1 MARNIVALT
10 RSKGLC
16 VLLLPSTQ
24 EFRFS
29 FLHTLRTLCAYRHGL
44 YHVGSTPPDL
54 DRLATFLSLPDATF
68 NSEPCIFNQGSW
80 LLTHQISY
88 FGTWDFLPLAM
99 QLSHEGQIYILT
111 LCLRSDLPQ
120 PDHWEVSA
128 GHFNWH
134 EYREGPPPLELF
146 LVFGED
152 CLHLTTG
159 NNNLASFDL
168 PQRNSTPVPLTN
180 NGWTLSPTTGA
191 YFFARSSVSVGHLFP
206 SAPATDDPFRLP
218 RPNVVLWPNQTPAI
232 YSNPL
237 PPTTLSDTHPP
248 PQGLPSSA
256 AVLYQLGLTE
266 MLSPNILLCPALNPY
281 DWMVAYSA
289 LTLPHFC
296 TDHLSVLQNP
306 QVLDAFDAKIRQPL
320 LSGQL
325 DAVAAHF
332 IALLPPPPSTFT
344 EQPWILHSK
353 TRKPPA
359 STLPPNDDNIVQDTP
374 SHVAKSPFHLDNIHA
389 AVANLAS
396 LLANAD
402 DLPKSPK
409 GWIKVAILPTYA
421 GKGVPGNFDSNTQ
434 EIVSNGVLTVVSY
447 GIHKPLSENLIAALV
462 AFDNRK
468 RRMRF
473 DIGHFTPGRSQS
485 AQLVIRL
492 SPSSVPHPIGGPGR
506 PSGSSLLAHFPLL
519 PNNALPYAIYFCP
532 AQARQVILRDGIR
545 PKRKSSSSTSSAV
558 KVLPSPTPD
567 PFSIV
572 GGHPLRGNTDACI
585 VLDIHK
591 MLTDNISFV
600 VHSADN
606 CYGTDTVPLPT
617 RYFAAAFTFT
627 PFGVQ
632 QNWLNPGSSQHVQHS
647 SRPKYVP
654 PTHSVAEAV
663 RSTAADV
670 RLQSTFSRSLPNQ
683 PADDDTE
690 MSGPTIEGE
699 IAYSAEVETALD
711 RLLYAIDHPPFIIDE
726 EHYIAL
732 SQLPLTYPWPSITID
747 LRPYVPFF
755 ERHLVAHLLS
765 GRCGLLPVDVPAHT
779 ILDAWLK
786 LLSEAIVHGI
796 FDLHHAAYT
805 PPPLPGL
812 LTHPRF
818 WHAHLNHACTR
829 AVSPLAGAGTTDNM
843 AGDQLAIWNQVSVGS
858 NAPIPS
864 THLTIFVPPALG
876 AFILANLKS
885 PQGESPQLRPVT
897 PSQPHSSSVLTASRP
912 FHLDLPVI
920 YPEHEDL
927 IMDNARQAAAT
938 GFIRP
943 ESIPLLAITDE
954 SFYRGKLSWTLRFP
968 VPAPDP
974 SGSARRFSSTVT
986 FQQGPHSAEA
996 LEGALRLASP
1006 FSYGNEASHVL
1017 FNCPF
1022 LRLPDLSTLRPGPR
1036 IESYETPTPPEAAVI
1051 EWLNNRA
1058 PRLIPSRHR
1067 TYIPVPFRL
1076 VDYFN
1081 SHIHL
1086 PQVAMLIASHQCHNE
1101 AATAEARKHK
1111 RNYSCTDFLRVIP
1124 ADTVMSGNLLPPPPS
1139 PSPTPE
1145 NLPRT
1150 ALAPSQPNLHPR
1162 PSQASTIAQPA
1173 PSSHLA
1179 PTRPQHLPPTGPC
1192 SDPKRP
1198 RIPGTDS
1205 APSTIHPGPMPSSL
1219 DSTRPVG
1226 SSAPS
1231 SHRSSRGPYTK
1242 GKDAATGMADTFKGK
1257 GSDKGFTGKDTY
1269 SSSWPPLTPGPP
1281 KGFAKNSPGGSHKGA
1296 AKGPE
1301 KGKFQ
1306 GKGIAPPTVFAPPAN
1321 FSAPGPPGRP

>member
-1 MARNIVALT
+1 
-10 RSKGLC
+10 
-16 VLLLPSTQ
+16 
-24 EFRFS
+24 
-29 FLHTLRTLCAYRHGL
+29 
-44 YHVGSTPPDL
+44 
-54 DRLATFLSLPDATF
+54 
-68 NSEPCIFNQGSW
+68 
-80 LLTHQISY
+80 
-88 FGTWDFLPLAM
+88 
-99 QLSHEGQIYILT
+99 
-111 LCLRSDLPQ
+111 
-120 PDHWEVSA
+120 
-128 GHFNWH
+128 
-134 EYREGPPPLELF
+134 
-146 LVFGED
+146 
-152 CLHLTTG
+152 
-159 NNNLASFDL
+159 
-168 PQRNSTPVPLTN
+168 
-180 NGWTLSPTTGA
+180 
-191 YFFARSSVSVGHLFP
+191 
-206 SAPATDDPFRLP
+206 
-218 RPNVVLWPNQTPAI
+218 
-232 YSNPL
+232 
-237 PPTTLSDTHPP
+237 
-248 PQGLPSSA
+248 
-256 AVLYQLGLTE
+256 
-266 MLSPNILLCPALNPY
+266 
-281 DWMVAYSA
+281 MVAYSA
-289 LTLPHFC
+289 LTLRHFC

-306 QVLDAFDAKIRQPL
+306 QVLDAFETKIRQPL

-402 DLPKSPK
+402 DIPKSPK

-492 SPSSVPHPIGGPGR
+492 SPSSVPHPIGGPSR
-506 PSGSSLLAHFPLL
+506 PSGSSPLAHFPLL

-606 CYGTDTVPLPT
+606 CYGTDTVPLHT

-632 QNWLNPGSSQHVQHS
+632 QNWPNPSSSQQVQHS

-765 GRCGLLPVDVPAHT
+765 GRCGLLPADVPAHT

-805 PPPLPGL
+805 PPQLPGL

-885 PQGESPQLRPVT
+885 PQGEPPQLRPVT

-1051 EWLNNRA
+1051 DWLNNRA

-1067 TYIPVPFRL
+1067 AYIPVPFGL

-1086 PQVAMLIASHQCHNE
+1086 PQVAMLIASHFCESYLPIQSCQATCFLLLRPQVLHLRTYHVPPLPPLNLISTHDLLKHPPLHHLPPHHTWRQPDHNTFPLQ
-1101 AATAEARKHK
+1101 AHVLTRNDLAYQAQTAPPQLATLDPCPLLSTAPDPWDLPPTAPTVALTPKGK
-1111 RNYSCTDFLRVIP
+1111 MQLQVWPILLRAKVP
-1124 ADTVMSGNLLPPPPS
+1124 TKVLQVKTPLLPVGHPRRPDPPKVLPKILQGAVIKVPPKAPKKASFKEKVSLHLPFLHLPPIFRPLDLLADHKFPQRPHSYLPNFNGQPGHIVRFAFSRLPSSGFMLSSFIPNSAPISILLSRISPLCTPPFISSFLYSSSHPTSLWPAWAYCPARRLIFQSPLPPSLLLILLIPFSPPS
-1139 PSPTPE
+1139 PAPP
-1145 NLPRT
+1145 PRLLL
-1150 ALAPSQPNLHPR
+1150 ALVFSQGVR
-1162 PSQASTIAQPA
+1162 PMWLCPM
-1173 PSSHLA
+1173 
-1179 PTRPQHLPPTGPC
+1179 RQHL
-1192 SDPKRP
+1192 
-1198 RIPGTDS
+1198 
-1205 APSTIHPGPMPSSL
+1205 
-1219 DSTRPVG
+1219 
-1226 SSAPS
+1226 
-1231 SHRSSRGPYTK
+1231 
-1242 GKDAATGMADTFKGK
+1242 
-1257 GSDKGFTGKDTY
+1257 
-1269 SSSWPPLTPGPP
+1269 W
-1281 KGFAKNSPGGSHKGA
+1281 
-1296 AKGPE
+1296 
-1301 KGKFQ
+1301 
-1306 GKGIAPPTVFAPPAN
+1306 
-1321 FSAPGPPGRP
+1321 

>member
-1 MARNIVALT
+1 MVQLEEAYARATVAIT
-10 RSKGLC
+10 RARSLCLIMGPLDMKGLLGAATVMGTLMYGAGHVWEGQAHFYLHDGELSRAPPDETFIHMLRQNC
-16 VLLLPSTQ
+16 SLTGPHFPPPAIVEALQDYVTHYYKVRRLHLIVVDLWRPWKYNTARAKAITDQLWYISHCDATHRVSPLRPDGPEPPLRCRRFAYGYALDGSECPSYLVWPQRDGHSYVVLDTSTNDTLPLDQ
-24 EFRFS
+24 EFFRPLGMEHFYDS
-29 FLHTLRTLCAYRHGL
+29 FALESQISVRREALRLFGL
-44 YHVGSTPPDL
+44 REDELMPDL
-54 DRLATFLSLPDATF
+54 HITRDGVLRIRLGA
-68 NSEPCIFNQGSW
+68 
-80 LLTHQISY
+80 HQE
-88 FGTWDFLPLAM
+88 
-99 QLSHEGQIYILT
+99 H
-111 LCLRSDLPQ
+111 
-120 PDHWEVSA
+120 
-128 GHFNWH
+128 
-134 EYREGPPPLELF
+134 
-146 LVFGED
+146 
-152 CLHLTTG
+152 
-159 NNNLASFDL
+159 
-168 PQRNSTPVPLTN
+168 
-180 NGWTLSPTTGA
+180 
-191 YFFARSSVSVGHLFP
+191 ARSSVSVGHLFP

-306 QVLDAFDAKIRQPL
+306 QVLDAFETKIRQPL

-402 DLPKSPK
+402 DIPKSPK

-485 AQLVIRL
+485 AQLVICL
-492 SPSSVPHPIGGPGR
+492 SPSSVPHPIGGPSR
-506 PSGSSLLAHFPLL
+506 PSGSSPLAHFPLL

-632 QNWLNPGSSQHVQHS
+632 QNWPNPGSSQQVQHS

-690 MSGPTIEGE
+690 MSGP
-699 IAYSAEVETALD
+699 
-711 RLLYAIDHPPFIIDE
+711 
-726 EHYIAL
+726 
-732 SQLPLTYPWPSITID
+732 QLK
-747 LRPYVPFF
+747 VK
-755 ERHLVAHLLS
+755 
-765 GRCGLLPVDVPAHT
+765 LPTPRK
-779 ILDAWLK
+779 LK
-786 LLSEAIVHGI
+786 LLWIV
-796 FDLHHAAYT
+796 
-805 PPPLPGL
+805 
-812 LTHPRF
+812 
-818 WHAHLNHACTR
+818 
-829 AVSPLAGAGTTDNM
+829 
-843 AGDQLAIWNQVSVGS
+843 
-858 NAPIPS
+858 
-864 THLTIFVPPALG
+864 
-876 AFILANLKS
+876 
-885 PQGESPQLRPVT
+885 
-897 PSQPHSSSVLTASRP
+897 
-912 FHLDLPVI
+912 
-920 YPEHEDL
+920 
-927 IMDNARQAAAT
+927 
-938 GFIRP
+938 
-943 ESIPLLAITDE
+943 
-954 SFYRGKLSWTLRFP
+954 
-968 VPAPDP
+968 
-974 SGSARRFSSTVT
+974 SST
-986 FQQGPHSAEA
+986 
-996 LEGALRLASP
+996 
-1006 FSYGNEASHVL
+1006 
-1017 FNCPF
+1017 
-1022 LRLPDLSTLRPGPR
+1022 LS
-1036 IESYETPTPPEAAVI
+1036 II
-1051 EWLNNRA
+1051 
-1058 PRLIPSRHR
+1058 
-1067 TYIPVPFRL
+1067 
-1076 VDYFN
+1076 
-1081 SHIHL
+1081 
-1086 PQVAMLIASHQCHNE
+1086 
-1101 AATAEARKHK
+1101 
-1111 RNYSCTDFLRVIP
+1111 
-1124 ADTVMSGNLLPPPPS
+1124 LL
-1139 PSPTPE
+1139 
-1145 NLPRT
+1145 
-1150 ALAPSQPNLHPR
+1150 
-1162 PSQASTIAQPA
+1162 
-1173 PSSHLA
+1173 
-1179 PTRPQHLPPTGPC
+1179 
-1192 SDPKRP
+1192 
-1198 RIPGTDS
+1198 
-1205 APSTIHPGPMPSSL
+1205 SSL
-1219 DSTRPVG
+1219 
-1226 SSAPS
+1226 
-1231 SHRSSRGPYTK
+1231 
-1242 GKDAATGMADTFKGK
+1242 M
-1257 GSDKGFTGKDTY
+1257 
-1269 SSSWPPLTPGPP
+1269 
-1281 KGFAKNSPGGSHKGA
+1281 KN
-1296 AKGPE
+1296 
-1301 KGKFQ
+1301 
-1306 GKGIAPPTVFAPPAN
+1306 IT
-1321 FSAPGPPGRP
+1321 

>member
-1 MARNIVALT
+1 
-10 RSKGLC
+10 
-16 VLLLPSTQ
+16 
-24 EFRFS
+24 
-29 FLHTLRTLCAYRHGL
+29 
-44 YHVGSTPPDL
+44 
-54 DRLATFLSLPDATF
+54 
-68 NSEPCIFNQGSW
+68 
-80 LLTHQISY
+80 
-88 FGTWDFLPLAM
+88 M

-111 LCLRSDLPQ
+111 LCLRSDLP

-159 NNNLASFDL
+159 NNNLASFHL

-266 MLSPNILLCPALNPY
+266 MLSPNILLCPALNPS

-572 GGHPLRGNTDACI
+572 GGHPLRGNTDAC
-585 VLDIHK
+585 
-591 MLTDNISFV
+591 
-600 VHSADN
+600 
-606 CYGTDTVPLPT
+606 
-617 RYFAAAFTFT
+617 
-627 PFGVQ
+627 
-632 QNWLNPGSSQHVQHS
+632 SS
-647 SRPKYVP
+647 
-654 PTHSVAEAV
+654 
-663 RSTAADV
+663 
-670 RLQSTFSRSLPNQ
+670 
-683 PADDDTE
+683 
-690 MSGPTIEGE
+690 
-699 IAYSAEVETALD
+699 
-711 RLLYAIDHPPFIIDE
+711 
-726 EHYIAL
+726 
-732 SQLPLTYPWPSITID
+732 
-747 LRPYVPFF
+747 
-755 ERHLVAHLLS
+755 
-765 GRCGLLPVDVPAHT
+765 
-779 ILDAWLK
+779 
-786 LLSEAIVHGI
+786 
-796 FDLHHAAYT
+796 
-805 PPPLPGL
+805 
-812 LTHPRF
+812 
-818 WHAHLNHACTR
+818 
-829 AVSPLAGAGTTDNM
+829 
-843 AGDQLAIWNQVSVGS
+843 
-858 NAPIPS
+858 
-864 THLTIFVPPALG
+864 
-876 AFILANLKS
+876 
-885 PQGESPQLRPVT
+885 
-897 PSQPHSSSVLTASRP
+897 
-912 FHLDLPVI
+912 
-920 YPEHEDL
+920 
-927 IMDNARQAAAT
+927 
-938 GFIRP
+938 
-943 ESIPLLAITDE
+943 
-954 SFYRGKLSWTLRFP
+954 
-968 VPAPDP
+968 
-974 SGSARRFSSTVT
+974 
-986 FQQGPHSAEA
+986 
-996 LEGALRLASP
+996 
-1006 FSYGNEASHVL
+1006 
-1017 FNCPF
+1017 
-1022 LRLPDLSTLRPGPR
+1022 
-1036 IESYETPTPPEAAVI
+1036 
-1051 EWLNNRA
+1051 
-1058 PRLIPSRHR
+1058 
-1067 TYIPVPFRL
+1067 
-1076 VDYFN
+1076 
-1081 SHIHL
+1081 
-1086 PQVAMLIASHQCHNE
+1086 
-1101 AATAEARKHK
+1101 
-1111 RNYSCTDFLRVIP
+1111 
-1124 ADTVMSGNLLPPPPS
+1124 
-1139 PSPTPE
+1139 
-1145 NLPRT
+1145 
-1150 ALAPSQPNLHPR
+1150 
-1162 PSQASTIAQPA
+1162 
-1173 PSSHLA
+1173 
-1179 PTRPQHLPPTGPC
+1179 
-1192 SDPKRP
+1192 
-1198 RIPGTDS
+1198 
-1205 APSTIHPGPMPSSL
+1205 
-1219 DSTRPVG
+1219 
-1226 SSAPS
+1226 
-1231 SHRSSRGPYTK
+1231 
-1242 GKDAATGMADTFKGK
+1242 
-1257 GSDKGFTGKDTY
+1257 
-1269 SSSWPPLTPGPP
+1269 
-1281 KGFAKNSPGGSHKGA
+1281 
-1296 AKGPE
+1296 
-1301 KGKFQ
+1301 
-1306 GKGIAPPTVFAPPAN
+1306 
-1321 FSAPGPPGRP
+1321 